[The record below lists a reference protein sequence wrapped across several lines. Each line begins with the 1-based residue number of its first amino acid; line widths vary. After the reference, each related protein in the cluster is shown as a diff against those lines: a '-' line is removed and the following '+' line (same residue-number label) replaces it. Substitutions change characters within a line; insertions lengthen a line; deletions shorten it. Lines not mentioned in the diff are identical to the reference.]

1 MDESHRTVILDV
13 AKHLVT
19 LAIAALGFVI
29 TIMFT
34 SLAGE
39 PLLKATQYKNSL
51 QTSLIAF
58 FVCIALGFLVEASV
72 LSETLGEKS
81 RLFFARPRFLLAL
94 AWIAFVVGTVALFV
108 FAWATTFGGAALGF

>member
-1 MDESHRTVILDV
+1 MEESQRAAFLDV

-39 PLLKATQYKNSL
+39 PLLKATEYKNSL
-51 QTSLIAF
+51 QTSLISF
-58 FVCIALGFLVEASV
+58 LICIALGFLVQASV
-72 LSETLGEKS
+72 LSHILGEAP
-81 RLFFARPRFLLAL
+81 RLLVAKPRFLLAL

-108 FAWATTFGGAALGF
+108 FAWASTFGGAKLGF